1 MAELYFNDRR
11 VDGRKTTELRMIQ
24 CEFLPGMADGSVL
37 LQQGNT
43 KITASVFGPH
53 PCNVKA
59 DEIPDEVFI
68 TCKYNR
74 PPFINTSGT
83 RQKHSQSDKVS
94 AEYAMTVEE
103 IFTALVRGSIYPNA
117 QIDIFIEVLQSDG
130 SEFSTAVN
138 ASSLAL
144 MAAGIEMID
153 FAVASTVGFYGS
165 RLFADLC
172 RYEENSRVTRVTVV
186 CLPGGSVSGSAKFP
200 SGDLG
205 VPQNIAGARL
215 LHTRLSSW
223 LSSEKLVVLIQG
235 GVDVAKVIH
244 AELSDNFRRY
254 IKQSERV

>member
-94 AEYAMTVEE
+94 AEYAMTVEVVNTYLKLAYCYV
-103 IFTALVRGSIYPNA
+103 FS
-117 QIDIFIEVLQSDG
+117 QIESD
-130 SEFSTAVN
+130 F
-138 ASSLAL
+138 L
-144 MAAGIEMID
+144 
-153 FAVASTVGFYGS
+153 
-165 RLFADLC
+165 
-172 RYEENSRVTRVTVV
+172 
-186 CLPGGSVSGSAKFP
+186 
-200 SGDLG
+200 
-205 VPQNIAGARL
+205 
-215 LHTRLSSW
+215 
-223 LSSEKLVVLIQG
+223 
-235 GVDVAKVIH
+235 
-244 AELSDNFRRY
+244 
-254 IKQSERV
+254 